1 LTSLVAV
8 QVPKTTGDTMI
19 EGAMKQS
26 SKRAKTNSARLF
38 RDLVIS
44 LVALLVLLVTASSL
58 SAATVSMR
66 WAVLADSSDGSMRA
80 LDFVGSPVVFSGTAL
95 QIYIEHLNNCH
106 IYLYLLD
113 SDESLTPLY
122 PDNSGYYD
130 YGFPR
135 GPKLIPPADQSFTFV
150 PPAGIETLLLI
161 GSVERLFQLEKLTQ
175 QFNENPDQMGQQK
188 LLLSE
193 IDALLD
199 AQEERS
205 RKAED
210 IEKVIVKYKTAEG
223 IQERRFEAVEVN
235 ISDFYGRRLRIDHR

>member
-1 LTSLVAV
+1 
-8 QVPKTTGDTMI
+8 
-19 EGAMKQS
+19 MKQS
-26 SKRAKTNSARLF
+26 SNRVKTNSRRLF
-38 RDLVIS
+38 RDIFIG
-44 LVALLVLLVTASSL
+44 LLVLLSLPCAGSSL
-58 SAATVSMR
+58 YAAKVSMR
-66 WAVLADSSDGSMRA
+66 WAVLADSSEGGMRA

-95 QIYIEHLNNCH
+95 QVYIEHLNNCH

-113 SDESLTPLY
+113 SGENLTPLY
-122 PDNSGYYD
+122 PDKSGFYD

-150 PPAGIETLLLI
+150 PPAGIETILLI
-161 GSVERLFQLEKLTQ
+161 GSQERLFQLEKLTQ

-193 IDALLD
+193 IDTLLD
-199 AQEERS
+199 SQEERS

-210 IEKVIVKYKTAEG
+210 IEKVTIKYKTAEG
-223 IQERRFEAVEVN
+223 IQERRLEAVEVN

>member
-1 LTSLVAV
+1 MPAV
-8 QVPKTTGDTMI
+8 QELEKTGATMI
-19 EGAMKQS
+19 EGVIRQS
-26 SKRAKTNSARLF
+26 SNRATINTARMF
-38 RDLVIS
+38 RDTVTTLIV
-44 LVALLVLLVTASSL
+44 LLVLLVTGSPL
-58 SAATVSMR
+58 WAAKVSMR
-66 WAVLADSSDGSMRA
+66 WAVLADSSDGSMRS

-95 QIYIEHLNNCH
+95 QIYVEHLDNCH

-113 SDESLTPLY
+113 SGQNLTPLY
-122 PDNSGYYD
+122 PDKSGFYD

-175 QFNENPDQMGQQK
+175 QFIENPDQMGQQK
-188 LLLSE
+188 LLLSQ
-193 IDALLD
+193 IDTLLD
-199 AQEERS
+199 SQEERS

-210 IEKVIVKYKTAEG
+210 IEKVSVKYKTAEG
-223 IQERRFEAVEVN
+223 IQERRFEAVEVT